1 MHQINQCTGV
11 AARSQSMH
19 DESTSIRTDESG
31 EDTGH
36 FSDEDGDWYGKCTFP
51 VVGVGGIGT
60 RIVDQLWALGLTTS
74 LRLAI
79 DTDRENLEEVRA
91 DRRILIGRS
100 LSEKY
105 EVNTLIGRMA
115 AERSRTTIERFLE
128 VAFGES
134 VCDEIASRL
143 PGMKEGHYVPV
154 QYFIRSGPRDRIQ
167 VVAFFS
173 GMTQVVRKSKQ
184 RADTTAFERHYTP
197 YR

>member
-1 MHQINQCTGV
+1 MMPDLFGCCAFRDQSSFHSAINCWNIQHIITPESCSMHQINQCTGV

-74 LRLAI
+74 LRIAI

-115 AERSRTTIERFLE
+115 AERHEPPSSDFLKWHL
-128 VAFGES
+128 ANPS
-134 VCDEIASRL
+134 VMRSH
-143 PGMKEGHYVPV
+143 PGCLE
-154 QYFIRSGPRDRIQ
+154 
-167 VVAFFS
+167 
-173 GMTQVVRKSKQ
+173 
-184 RADTTAFERHYTP
+184 
-197 YR
+197 